1 MLLTSVMKAELV
13 LFHHKYNH
21 NKTVFVLVNLCV
33 CHRDSAQGL
42 AKRSKNIKIYCVVV
56 VVVVAEER
64 KVPPKVSTDDIF

>member
-1 MLLTSVMKAELV
+1 MLLTSEMKAELV

-42 AKRSKNIKIYCVVV
+42 AKRSKKIKNYF
-56 VVVVAEER
+56 VVVAEER